1 MCFFNF
7 IIKVYLLHFS
17 FVPISLFSLQKT
29 FSQPVPMQILTKLWD
44 ISQVSYLLH
53 SSNQQPSPANT
64 DHLFAI
70 HGKNC
75 ALFLLWYVLT
85 AFSTSYRVPW
95 GQKLYSILSLFP
107 RLCFQ
112 WITSVSVFWE
122 GSIFLILPP
131 KSIFI
136 KLNKIRFLLSIILQA
151 LASFILR
158 GHALKNKPDRKP
170 SSTTYYMWP
179 WANSFISL
187 SLFPYLHI

>member
-107 RLCFQ
+107 RHWVMLSMNNF
-112 WITSVSVFWE
+112 
-122 GSIFLILPP
+122 SICILGGKHFFNPPP
-131 KSIFI
+131 KIDFY
-136 KLNKIRFLLSIILQA
+136 K
-151 LASFILR
+151 
-158 GHALKNKPDRKP
+158 
-170 SSTTYYMWP
+170 T
-179 WANSFISL
+179 
-187 SLFPYLHI
+187 